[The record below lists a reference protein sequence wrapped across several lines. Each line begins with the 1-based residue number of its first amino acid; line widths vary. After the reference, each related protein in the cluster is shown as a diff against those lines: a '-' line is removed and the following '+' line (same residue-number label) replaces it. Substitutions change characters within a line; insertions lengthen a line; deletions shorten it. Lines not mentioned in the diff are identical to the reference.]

1 VLDDILVPHELLKG
15 RKTIIVPRQVM
26 SKENF
31 LVAMD
36 VNKGQLDAYSGI
48 EIDAK
53 GEVVK
58 YIRGAVQLK
67 DKSTQARLRY
77 NVDFLQSPNSEVSYS
92 AHLELRRAVTT
103 SYADLRKVA
112 ETLKPEPLLKALAD
126 DKTPAEQ
133 RGTFGMLLGH
143 CGKKEDAA
151 ALRKLIDASWDE
163 RPTVNSPELL
173 FGYAVLDPEA
183 GWSLLMSFAEQKDKH
198 FLHRYA
204 ALQTVRRLGANR
216 PELVDAKK
224 LTAGTARFLKTAD
237 MADFAIEDLR
247 KLNRWEYCDAILDL
261 PSKPGYEKS
270 PIVRKAVI
278 RFALECPSAIA
289 KAYVQ
294 VERNRDPEYVAE
306 TEELLA
312 LEKTD
317 AIGPRK

>member
-151 ALRKLIDASWDE
+151 VLRKLIDASWGE
-163 RPTVNSPELL
+163 RFRQVDATDML

-183 GWSLLMSFAEQKDKH
+183 GWSLLMTCAEQKDKH
-198 FLHRYA
+198 FMHRYA
-204 ALQTVRRLGANR
+204 VLQTVRRLGANR
-216 PELVDAKK
+216 PDLVDAKK
-224 LTAGTARFLKTAD
+224 LTAGTARFFNTPD

-247 KLNRWEYCDAILDL
+247 KLKHWEYCDAILDL
-261 PSKPGYEKS
+261 PANAGFDT
-270 PIVRKAVI
+270 PIIRRSVL
-278 RFALECPSAIA
+278 RFALQCPSPTA
-289 KAYVQ
+289 KTFVQ
-294 VERNRDPEYVAE
+294 IERNLDADRVTEA
-306 TEELLA
+306 EELLA
-312 LEKTD
+312 LEKEEV
-317 AIGPRK
+317 GPRKK